1 MAPSPPQPQWPDVP
15 AATSPSSSVRDQLD
29 YLAWVGEAC
38 EALGFHGGPELEA
51 WRGRVQRAY
60 AAMVDAMA
68 PGHGDPFPPDVP
80 PAIQPGTWPDVA
92 SAGVSGMTVRHQL
105 AAIRV
110 IAAQSRIPRPYPRA
124 AADVAAWT
132 QRVQTAYDALD
143 HGGAL
148 VMPASARSVAPAPL
162 ASTASPRRTVRSKA
176 ASRPASGAVAKAAPG
191 GTAKR
196 GKAKASKPPAKGASN
211 PRTKAA
217 SKAKGGRARKP
228 PRKAAPRTSGAAAR
242 PSRKAPARRTRPGRS
257 KDR

>member
-15 AATSPSSSVRDQLD
+15 AATSPSSAVRDQLD
-29 YLAWVGEAC
+29 YLAWVCEAC

-148 VMPASARSVAPAPL
+148 VMPAAARSVAPAPP
-162 ASTASPRRTVRSKA
+162 AAVRPVRTKAGSKPSSKA
-176 ASRPASGAVAKAAPG
+176 TSAAADKPAPR

-196 GKAKASKPPAKGASN
+196 GNGKTQKRAGKGASA
-211 PRTKAA
+211 PRAKAGQR
-217 SKAKGGRARKP
+217 GGRARTP
-228 PRKAAPRTSGAAAR
+228 QRKAAQRASGASAR
-242 PSRKAPARRTRPGRS
+242 PSRKAPRRTRPGRS